1 VWKWL
6 YKSQCVSGL
15 DKALIGLFLA
25 GGSLF
30 ASAVTKTDSKLLSEI
45 SSLLSKLQALQVE
58 CSMLKLNLFV

>member
-1 VWKWL
+1 
-6 YKSQCVSGL
+6 L